1 MSISAELTSRLSNA
15 LIDGDAE
22 VAEAAAVEALNGG
35 ADPLALINDV
45 MIPTLTVVG
54 NQFQNGEVFL
64 PELMLAGDAAQQ
76 VSKHVEAAIVA
87 QGKTSEPKGVIVIG
101 TVQGDIH
108 DIGKNIVV
116 TMLKAHGFRVVDLG
130 RNVAPSGFLT
140 AAQENN
146 AGVVAMS
153 SLMTTTRP
161 MIENTINLF
170 VEVGERG
177 KHRMIVGG
185 GCVTE
190 DWASTIGADG
200 YSADAVGAVE
210 LCKQFSA

>member
-1 MSISAELTSRLSNA
+1 M
-15 LIDGDAE
+15 
-22 VAEAAAVEALNGG
+22 
-35 ADPLALINDV
+35 
-45 MIPTLTVVG
+45 
-54 NQFQNGEVFL
+54 
-64 PELMLAGDAAQQ
+64 
-76 VSKHVEAAIVA
+76 A
-87 QGKTSEPKGVIVIG
+87 QGKTSEPNGVVVIG

-108 DIGKNIVV
+108 DIGKNIVA

-130 RNVAPSGFLT
+130 RNVAPSGFLN

>member
-1 MSISAELTSRLSNA
+1 M
-15 LIDGDAE
+15 
-22 VAEAAAVEALNGG
+22 
-35 ADPLALINDV
+35 
-45 MIPTLTVVG
+45 
-54 NQFQNGEVFL
+54 
-64 PELMLAGDAAQQ
+64 
-76 VSKHVEAAIVA
+76 
-87 QGKTSEPKGVIVIG
+87 IG

-170 VEVGERG
+170 SEVGEREKAQDDRG
-177 KHRMIVGG
+177 RRLRDRGLGVDDRRRRLLG
-185 GCVTE
+185 GCSGRSRAVQ
-190 DWASTIGADG
+190 AVLRHRQRAPVSGA
-200 YSADAVGAVE
+200 
-210 LCKQFSA
+210 